1 MAFADFQKKQVQGK
15 HQAVV
20 REFFTKQNGHFICVT
35 DDQTFL
41 ALLRNTVKSLSLIHI

>member
-20 REFFTKQNGHFICVT
+20 REFFDKNGHFICVS

-41 ALLRNTVKSLSLIHI
+41 ALLRNTIKGLGINKSG